1 MDYGKHVSGGALVT
15 TSHRVDPR
23 QVKNNSGGYVFA
35 ISPVERL
42 ERFLILGTEGG
53 TYYQGEKEITVENA
67 VALRELLDTEPALA
81 VKTIVEV
88 SQWGRAPKQA
98 PGIFALA
105 ISASHQTG
113 KDPLLAR
120 ALALNALPLV
130 CRTGGTL
137 LEFVRYVDGMRG
149 RGTALRRAVG
159 AWYRQLPADQ
169 LFWQTFKYRSRGV
182 GAKGTASRRAW
193 THRDVLRVA
202 RPKNDCFD
210 HAQQS
215 IVRYLM
221 GGSQAMSGR
230 VLTRRAD
237 DWSPEN
243 DVRVLRRRET
253 DLGGVPEKILAFEE
267 LQAAE
272 TETAA
277 VRVLERYGFPHEMV
291 PDRYKKSPR
300 VWEALLEKITLGALL
315 RNLGLITHLGLI
327 GDQDPAARERLMK
340 VLGKLQDLS
349 LIRKSRIHPVAFLQA
364 SRVYGHG
371 EPVEA
376 KKYQHRMKWSEELGR
391 KVVVGVREILR
402 WDPVPEVVKTLE
414 NDFYKAFGNVQPA
427 GKRIDLCIDISGSM
441 SSGEVVGIPKMTPR
455 EGAAAMALVQAQTET
470 SASFWGFCDTFR
482 KLEIDKTWSIAEAM
496 RYMSQLPMDRTDCS
510 LPFREAQASGR
521 QVDGFVVYTD
531 SETNQNLEH
540 PCLALWRYRQVTGI
554 PARLAVMAFTSTG
567 FSIADPTDGGMMD
580 FVGFDAAA
588 PSLLADFLRGRRVP
602 RKTGELVEEES

>member
-1 MDYGKHVSGGALVT
+1 MDYGKHVSGGAPVT
-15 TSHRVDPR
+15 TSHRADPR

-67 VALRELLDTEPALA
+67 VALRELLDAEPALA
-81 VKTIVEV
+81 VKTIVDV
-88 SQWGRAPKQA
+88 SQWGRAPKQS

-105 ISASHQTG
+105 IAASHQTG
-113 KDPLLAR
+113 KDPVLAR
-120 ALALNALPLV
+120 TLALNALPLV

-149 RGTALRRAVG
+149 WGTALRRAVG

-169 LFWQTFKYRSRGV
+169 LFWQTFKYRSRGA
-182 GAKGTASRRAW
+182 GQGKERKAW
-193 THRDVLRVA
+193 THRDVLRVS
-202 RPKNDCFD
+202 RPKNDSFD

-215 IVRYLM
+215 IVRYLV
-221 GGSQAMSGR
+221 GGPQAMSGR
-230 VLTRRAD
+230 VLMRRAD

-243 DVRVLRRRET
+243 DARVLRRRET

-272 TETAA
+272 TESAA
-277 VRVLERYGFPHEMV
+277 VRIIARYGFPHEMV

-300 VWEALLEKITLGALL
+300 VWEALLEKISLGALL

-327 GDQDPAARERLMK
+327 GDKDPASRERLMK

-364 SRVYGHG
+364 SRVYAHG

-376 KKYQHRMKWSEELGR
+376 KKYQKRMKWSEELGR
-391 KVVVGVREILR
+391 KVVVGEREILR
-402 WDPVPEVVKTLE
+402 WDPVLEIVRTLE
-414 NDFYKAFGNVQPA
+414 NDFYKAFGNVQPT

-441 SSGEVVGIPKMTPR
+441 GSGEVVGIPKMTPR

-496 RYMSQLPMDRTDCS
+496 RYMAELPMDRTDCS
-510 LPFREAQASGR
+510 LPFREAEASGR

-531 SETNQNLEH
+531 SETNENQEH
-540 PCLALWRYRQVTGI
+540 PHLALRRYRERSGI
-554 PARLAVMAFTSTG
+554 PARLAVMAFTATG
-567 FSIADPTDGGMMD
+567 FTIADPTDGGMMD

-588 PSLLADFLRGRRVP
+588 PSILADFLRGRRVA
-602 RKTGELVEEES
+602 RKTGETLEEES